1 MTALHTLNEAL
12 PEALPEKLE
21 QHTAALQDLQAHIL
35 KGHGRHHA
43 AQVFVVFRAG
53 KQAKAR
59 EWLQKDLLPR
69 LTNAWEQLERIK
81 EFKASGKD
89 GGLLTV
95 FHLSAEGYR
104 YLGLSVGE
112 FEEAFQAGMKA
123 SQDKLNDPA
132 PSNWEAPFSGAQ
144 PIHALILLA
153 HSSEAV
159 VQFAAEAL
167 KTELCLDGQSDARM
181 ANTCHV
187 EIGKQLVNDAGAGIE
202 HFGYVDGRSQPIFF
216 SKDAKEESDGTSL
229 WDPATPLSQVLVPD
243 PHGGPE
249 ASGSYFVFRKLEQDV
264 RGFKAQEQHL
274 ANALKLVGADRELAG
289 ARVVGRFEDGTPV
302 VLSDKPRIENS
313 AGTDS
318 KNPEAAVP
326 NNFDYRGDPAGAK
339 CPFHAHIRKSNPR
352 GSSPGGVEFDKAT
365 QMARRGI
372 TYGDRTDDR
381 KTIEDMPAGGVGL
394 LFMAYMQD
402 IAAQFEFIQQ
412 SWVNSPD
419 FPSGGVGIDPVI
431 GVSPGSPPQ
440 RWVDAAGKEV
450 SFSFEGF
457 VHMQGGEYFFAP
469 SLSFLSTL

>member
-1 MTALHTLNEAL
+1 MTALHTLTEPL
-12 PEALPEKLE
+12 PENFDVH
-21 QHTAALQDLQAHIL
+21 QHDLRNLQAHIL

-43 AQVFVVFRAG
+43 AQVFVTFRDG
-53 KQAKAR
+53 KTADVKN
-59 EWLQKDLLPR
+59 WLKKELSPR
-69 LTNAWEQLERIK
+69 LTSAWSQLESIK
-81 EFKASGKD
+81 VFKASGKD

-95 FHLSAEGYR
+95 CHLSAEGYR
-104 YLGLSVGE
+104 YLGLSVEG
-112 FEEAFQAGMKA
+112 FGEAFQAGMRA
-123 SQDKLNDPA
+123 SQGKLNDPA
-132 PSNWEAPFSGAQ
+132 PHNWEAPFSGAR

-153 HSSEAV
+153 HTSEAV

-167 KTELCLDGQSDARM
+167 KTELCLDGQSDARL
-181 ANTCHV
+181 ASTCHV

-216 SKDAKEESDGTSL
+216 AEDAMKESDGTSL
-229 WDPATPLSQVLVPD
+229 WNPATPLSQVLVAD
-243 PHGGPE
+243 PHGGAE

-264 RGFKAQEQHL
+264 RGFKAREQHL
-274 ANALKLVGADRELAG
+274 ANALDLVGADRELAG

-381 KTIEDMPAGGVGL
+381 KTPENLPTGGVGL

-402 IAAQFEFIQQ
+402 ITAQFEFIQQ

-419 FPSGGVGIDPVI
+419 FPHESVGIDPVI

-457 VHMQGGEYFFAP
+457 VRMQGGEYFFAP